1 MARMTSFIVPA
12 WNEAGLIG
20 ATIDAIHA
28 ACRPLGGAY
37 EVIVADDGST
47 DETAKI
53 AGQHGARV
61 VTVAHRQIAATRNSG
76 AREAKGEF
84 FIFVDADTIVNET
97 VVRAALEVL
106 RTGAVGGGAAVG
118 LDPHVPWYAKVMM
131 PFFVFA
137 FRTLGLAAGC
147 FVFCTRAAF
156 EAVGGFDE
164 TYFGGEEIIFSRAM
178 KRQGRFVVLKHTVL
192 TSGRK
197 LRTHSPIEVWAF
209 MIRLSFRGV
218 KGVRQREGMD
228 LWYAPRRRDPKDDA

>member
-1 MARMTSFIVPA
+1 MTSFIVPA

-28 ACRPLGGAY
+28 ACRTLNEPY

-47 DETAKI
+47 DETARI
-53 AGQHGARV
+53 AEQGGARV
-61 VTVAHRQIAATRNSG
+61 IKVAHRQIASTRNSG
-76 AREAKGEF
+76 AREAKGEL

-97 VVRAALEVL
+97 VVRAALDAM
-106 RTGAVGGGAAVG
+106 RKGAVGGGAAVG
-118 LDPHVPWYAKVMM
+118 LDADVPWYAKAMM

-147 FVFCTRAAF
+147 FVFCTRGAF

-178 KRQGRFVVLKHTVL
+178 KRQGRFVVLKHSIM

-197 LRTHSPIEVWAF
+197 LRTHSVLEVWAF
-209 MIRLSFRGV
+209 LIRLAFRGT
-218 KGVRQREGMD
+218 KGVRQRDGMD
-228 LWYAPRRRDPKDDA
+228 LWYAPRRPDPKQDQ